1 MKNLFKSILVLCL
14 TITLLVTINAQ
25 QKRNMESTV

>member
-1 MKNLFKSILVLCL
+1 MKNLFKNILVLCL